1 MSEHLYLLA
10 LALIDQEGK
19 RFMPLGGK
27 SISKFIDPSSN
38 PGIAGEG
45 LASDLLLR
53 VFQKSESGRL
63 RRSNGDQSLLLIQL
77 PMELMQE
84 RIPIIKAQWINT
96 GDNEKLMA
104 ELQIVCNGIWSAVF
118 NREDGLNFSKV
129 T

>member
-1 MSEHLYLLA
+1 MSDPLYLLA

-27 SISKFIDPSSN
+27 SISKFIDPNSN
-38 PGIAGEG
+38 PGVTGEG
-45 LASDLLLR
+45 LALDLLLR

-63 RRSNGDQSLLLIQL
+63 RRSNGDKSLLLIQL

-104 ELQIVCNGIWSAVF
+104 ELQIICNGIWSAVF

>member
-27 SISKFIDPSSN
+27 SIGKFIDPSSN

-45 LASDLLLR
+45 LALDLLLR

>member
-1 MSEHLYLLA
+1 MSENLYLLA

-38 PGIAGEG
+38 PGTAGEG

>member
-27 SISKFIDPSSN
+27 SISQFIDPSSN
-38 PGIAGEG
+38 PGSDGEG

-96 GDNEKLMA
+96 GDNKKLMT

>member
-1 MSEHLYLLA
+1 MNEHLYLLA

-27 SISKFIDPSSN
+27 SISKFIDPSSS
-38 PGIAGEG
+38 PGVTGEG

-53 VFQKSESGRL
+53 VFQKSESGSL
-63 RRSNGDQSLLLIQL
+63 RRSNGEKSLLLIQL
-77 PMELMQE
+77 PMDLMQE
-84 RIPIIKAQWINT
+84 RIPLIKAQWIKT
-96 GDNEKLMA
+96 GDNQKLMA
-104 ELQIVCNGIWSAVF
+104 ELQLICNGIWSAVF

>member
-27 SISKFIDPSSN
+27 SIGKFIDPSSN

-84 RIPIIKAQWINT
+84 RIPIIKSQWINT

>member
-1 MSEHLYLLA
+1 MNEHLYLLA

-27 SISKFIDPSSN
+27 SISKFIDPSSS
-38 PGIAGEG
+38 PGITGEG
-45 LASDLLLR
+45 LTSDLLLR
-53 VFQKSESGRL
+53 VFQKSESGRI
-63 RRSNGDQSLLLIQL
+63 RRSNGEKSLLLIQL

-84 RIPIIKAQWINT
+84 RIPLIKAQWIKT
-96 GDNEKLMA
+96 GDNQKLMA

-118 NREDGLNFSKV
+118 NRQDGLTFSKV

>member
-1 MSEHLYLLA
+1 MNLIQERLEMSENLYLLA

-53 VFQKSESGRL
+53 VFQKSESGSL

-96 GDNEKLMA
+96 GDNKKFIYFIFLFY
-104 ELQIVCNGIWSAVF
+104 I
-118 NREDGLNFSKV
+118 
-129 T
+129 

>member
-10 LALIDQEGK
+10 HALIDQEGK
-19 RFMPLGGK
+19 RIMPLGGK
-27 SISKFIDPSSN
+27 SISNFIDPSSN
-38 PGIAGEG
+38 PGVTGEG
-45 LASDLLLR
+45 LALDLLLR

-63 RRSNGDQSLLLIQL
+63 RRSNGDKSLLLIQL

>member
-27 SISKFIDPSSN
+27 SINKFIDPSSN
-38 PGIAGEG
+38 PRVEGEG
-45 LASDLLLR
+45 LALDLLLR

-84 RIPIIKAQWINT
+84 RIPIIKAQWITT
-96 GDNEKLMA
+96 GDNEKLVA

-118 NREDGLNFSKV
+118 NREDGFNFSKV
-129 T
+129 P

>member
-1 MSEHLYLLA
+1 MSENLYLLA

-38 PGIAGEG
+38 PGIAGEA

-84 RIPIIKAQWINT
+84 RIPIIKAQWITT

-118 NREDGLNFSKV
+118 NREDGLTFSKV